1 MCDPERLLEGPHYA
15 WHVPG
20 NKRGPE
26 ATVITNAGRNKTL
39 DIDAR
44 NRRYLLTMTVR
55 TACFLAFLVVPGW
68 WKVVALAGAALLPMV
83 VLLANA
89 TDNRPPPLV
98 TPEDEED
105 SGLVALPGTTVIR
118 GTVEEPE

>member
-1 MCDPERLLEGPHYA
+1 MLGN
-15 WHVPG
+15 VPG
-20 NKRGPE
+20 NKRDQDV
-26 ATVITNAGRNKTL
+26 TVITNAGRNKTL

-44 NRRYLLTMTVR
+44 NRRYLITMAVR

-68 WKVVALAGAALLPMV
+68 WKVLALAGAALLPMV

-89 TDNRPPPLV
+89 SDNRPPPLV
-98 TPEDEED
+98 TPDDEED
-105 SGLVALPGTTVIR
+105 SGFVALPATAVIK

>member
-1 MCDPERLLEGPHYA
+1 M
-15 WHVPG
+15 
-20 NKRGPE
+20 
-26 ATVITNAGRNKTL
+26 TVITRAARNKTL

-44 NRRYLLTMTVR
+44 NRRYLITMAVR

-68 WKVVALAGAALLPMV
+68 WKVLALAGAALLPIV

-89 TDNRPPPLV
+89 TDNRPTPLV
-98 TPEDEED
+98 TPEDVEE
-105 SGLVALPGTTVIR
+105 SGRMALPGAGVIK

>member
-1 MCDPERLLEGPHYA
+1 MCDPERLFVGTNYY
-15 WHVPG
+15 WRVPG
-20 NKRGPE
+20 IKQDTDV
-26 ATVITNAGRNKTL
+26 TVITNASRNKTL

-44 NRRYLLTMTVR
+44 NRRYLITMAIR

-68 WKVVALAGAALLPMV
+68 WKVLALAGAALLPVV

-89 TDNRPPPLV
+89 SDNRPPPLV
-98 TPEDEED
+98 TPGDEEQ
-105 SGLVALPGTTVIR
+105 SGTLALPGAAVIE

>member
-1 MCDPERLLEGPHYA
+1 MGPHYDVE
-15 WHVPG
+15 VPG
-20 NKRGPE
+20 KKQNQDV
-26 ATVITNAGRNKTL
+26 TVITNAGRNQSL

-44 NRRYLLTMTVR
+44 NRRYLITMGLR

-68 WKVVALAGAALLPMV
+68 WKVLALAGAALLPMV

-89 TDNRPPPLV
+89 SDNRPPPLV
-98 TPEDEED
+98 RGDDGED
-105 SGLVALPGTTVIR
+105 SGLVALPGNAVIE

>member
-1 MCDPERLLEGPHYA
+1 M
-15 WHVPG
+15 PG
-20 NKRGPE
+20 NKQDPDV
-26 ATVITNAGRNKTL
+26 TVITSAARNKTL

-44 NRRYLLTMTVR
+44 NRRYLLTMAVR

-68 WKVVALAGAALLPMV
+68 WKILALAGAALLPMV

-98 TPEDEED
+98 TADDVEE
-105 SGLVALPGTTVIR
+105 GGPVALPGNAVIK
-118 GTVEEPE
+118 GSIEEPE

>member
-1 MCDPERLLEGPHYA
+1 MLPNYD

-20 NKRGPE
+20 TKQN
-26 ATVITNAGRNKTL
+26 ADVTVITNAGRNKTL

-44 NRRYLLTMTVR
+44 NRRYLITMAIR

-68 WKVVALAGAALLPMV
+68 WKVLALAGAALLPVV

-98 TPEDEED
+98 TPGDEEQ
-105 SGLVALPGTTVIR
+105 SGTLALPGAAVIE

>member
-1 MCDPERLLEGPHYA
+1 M
-15 WHVPG
+15 
-20 NKRGPE
+20 
-26 ATVITNAGRNKTL
+26 TVITNASRNKTL

-44 NRRYLLTMTVR
+44 NRRYLLTMAVR

-68 WKVVALAGAALLPMV
+68 WKVLALAGAALLPMV

-89 TDNRPPPLV
+89 SDNRPPPLV
-98 TPEDEED
+98 SPNNVED
-105 SGLVALPGTTVIR
+105 SGLMALPGTAVIE

>member
-1 MCDPERLLEGPHYA
+1 MCDHERLFVGPNYY

-20 NKRGPE
+20 NKQDTDV
-26 ATVITNAGRNKTL
+26 TVITNASRNKTL

-44 NRRYLLTMTVR
+44 NRRYLITMAIR

-68 WKVVALAGAALLPMV
+68 WKVLALAGAALLPVV

-89 TDNRPPPLV
+89 SDNRPPPLV
-98 TPEDEED
+98 TPGDEEQ
-105 SGLVALPGTTVIR
+105 SGTLALPGTAVIE